1 VIINPFFLEILK
13 SVQLR
18 ESFKI
23 VVLFVLICIESTGGP
38 RLVRFLGPGKNRTM
52 RNFWVTYKTKVNLR
66 IDEISSEMQLH
77 KVTPSRIRVTL
88 EYLYFEAKLRA

>member
-1 VIINPFFLEILK
+1 
-13 SVQLR
+13 
-18 ESFKI
+18 
-23 VVLFVLICIESTGGP
+23 
-38 RLVRFLGPGKNRTM
+38 M
-52 RNFWVTYKTKVNLR
+52 NFWVTYKTKVNIR